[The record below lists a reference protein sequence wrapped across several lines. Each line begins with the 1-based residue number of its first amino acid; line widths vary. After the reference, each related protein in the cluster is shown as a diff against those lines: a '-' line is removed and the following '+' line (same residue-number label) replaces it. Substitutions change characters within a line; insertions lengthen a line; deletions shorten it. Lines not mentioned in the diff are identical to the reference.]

1 MERVDTITVGSGMCN
16 RWVDRS
22 WRRWRRCHENDTGR
36 WRHRQSLVDNP
47 HWERIPK
54 NPQES
59 PRIPEMLNQIKET
72 QSDENIR
79 FTKDNICL
87 RFLLF
92 HFHLEAKKRPRGQQQ
107 KARQIYLYKYIWERF
122 KKEKNLM
129 KAMRKRRERKRRRRR
144 RRRRRKM
151 LMLMETEKNG
161 RCVRRHSDC
170 RRHFHGETISIDFS
184 PSTRIDWMF
193 LHNSSNSLSSSW
205 NLISNSARK

>member
-1 MERVDTITVGSGMCN
+1 MCN

-151 LMLMETEKNG
+151 LMLMETEKKWAM
-161 RCVRRHSDC
+161 RQKAFRLPAA
-170 RRHFHGETISIDFS
+170 FS
-184 PSTRIDWMF
+184 RWNHIYRFFSLNKNRLNVSSQFKQF
-193 LHNSSNSLSSSW
+193 LIKQLKLDIEFSKE
-205 NLISNSARK
+205 IT